1 MPFLFA
7 QNCLFCLFFA
17 YYLSMTMWEE
27 KAFFKD
33 EQSLFAGRNFC
44 VYGNNM
50 VVVQGFKKLV
60 SAKNDEVTFVYGNGF
75 LSVLGQNLAIK
86 KMSKGYAV
94 VVGAVKQVV
103 F

>member
-1 MPFLFA
+1 
-7 QNCLFCLFFA
+7 
-17 YYLSMTMWEE
+17 MTMWEE
-27 KAFFKD
+27 KAFLKD
-33 EQSLFAGRNFC
+33 EKSLFVGRNFC
-44 VYGNNM
+44 VYGNNI

-60 SAKNDEVTFVYGNGF
+60 SAKNDEVAFVYGNGF

-94 VVGAVKQVV
+94 VVGVVKQVV

>member
-1 MPFLFA
+1 
-7 QNCLFCLFFA
+7 
-17 YYLSMTMWEE
+17 MTMWEE
-27 KAFFKD
+27 KVFLKD
-33 EQSLFAGRNFC
+33 EQSLFNGRNFC

-60 SAKNDEVTFVYGNGF
+60 SAKNDEIAFVYGNGF
-75 LSVLGQNLAIK
+75 LSVLGQNLVIK

-94 VVGAVKQVV
+94 VVGVVKQVV